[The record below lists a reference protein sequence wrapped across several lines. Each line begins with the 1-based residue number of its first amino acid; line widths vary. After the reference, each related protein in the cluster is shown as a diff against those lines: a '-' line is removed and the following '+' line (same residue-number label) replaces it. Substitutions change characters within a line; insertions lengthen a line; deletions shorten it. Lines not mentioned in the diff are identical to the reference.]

1 MATTTDG
8 NQKPFIQSVMNELE
22 ITNFKLSYD
31 GMYFIEWKDEK
42 IPIFL
47 KLSTILKMLQIEGL
61 SIDNMEKVIE
71 LESTSI
77 HFKKVT
83 MILRGVKKNGK
94 PRISNALRAV
104 FYRNMLGIIMCDI
117 EIKEI

>member
-1 MATTTDG
+1 ME
-8 NQKPFIQSVMNELE
+8 NLE
-22 ITNFKLSYD
+22 ITDFKLSYD

-47 KLSTILKMLQIEGL
+47 KLINILKMLEIEGL
-61 SIDNMEKVIE
+61 TLSDVEELMELNSTSIQFEKVI
-71 LESTSI
+71 
-77 HFKKVT
+77 
-83 MILRGVKKNGK
+83 MILHGVRKNGK
-94 PRISNALRAV
+94 PRLSNALRAV